1 MLEYDRISVSEGI
14 LFGIKSVLILKK
26 NLMANLSAIK
36 KILKIKIKSYGDEA
50 RDFHDREIPKA
61 GSNHT
66 CLEVI
71 TIDSVYKKHENYY
84 SQVFLKQWKWK

>member
-26 NLMANLSAIK
+26 NLIANLSTIK
-36 KILKIKIKSYGDEA
+36 KILKTKIKSYGDEA
-50 RDFHDREIPKA
+50 TDFHDREMTKA

-66 CLEVI
+66 CLEVT
-71 TIDSVYKKHENYY
+71 TIDSVYKNHENYY
-84 SQVFLKQWKWK
+84 LHVFLKQWKWK